1 MAQPQE
7 YKLEEAI
14 LSADR
19 DFDLGASPGKE
30 SFAEPLNLKLMVA
43 ELNLFESIEKGY
55 ITSTLGVVDDLGLL
69 TEVVQLQGTERIKIK
84 IVALGEGLED
94 DEIELNMKVVSIV
107 SSARQNDFSSI
118 YYINCIS
125 PYAYTDAA
133 VKISRSYTGKMEDIS
148 EYVLKDFL
156 NVGVVKDPKF
166 WAPGTESIQ
175 DETKIILPYIS
186 PLETTE
192 WLMERTTGKDGSP
205 FFAWSNV
212 HLQEGEDEY
221 LYYGHL
227 KTMLNEGYK
236 IAKGDESYQ
245 FRYSIGVFGGSEVK
259 YKNTRNTILD
269 YKYSSDTENT
279 LKMINQG
286 TVGSNITNLDAYTT
300 QKMDRHFNLEE
311 YLKVLDG
318 GDELFS
324 TVLDEDAKLTVS
336 GKKSS
341 VTDLNAR
348 SRATITSYGTYE
360 WTSSYHDVYDQ
371 TQLLN
376 KIRKT
381 SMLTMLHKN
390 VLDVT
395 LPGYDFMKKKIG
407 IGEVVKLTFD
417 SHMVDNAGAG
427 EIDKRTSGYYLILN
441 LRHVFQL
448 STHRVVISAATF
460 KDLE

>member
-7 YKLEEAI
+7 YKLEEVI
-14 LSADR
+14 LDADR
-19 DFDLGASPGKE
+19 DFDLGGLPGKTKL
-30 SFAEPLNLKLMVA
+30 AEPLNLKMMVV
-43 ELNLFESIEKGY
+43 EVNLFESIERGY
-55 ITSTLGVVDDLGLL
+55 VTSTLGVVDDLGLL
-69 TEVVQLQGTERIKIK
+69 TEVVELQGTERIRLK
-84 IVALGEGLED
+84 IVALGKGLED

-107 SSARQNDFSSI
+107 SSARQNDFSTV

-148 EYVLKDFL
+148 ESVLKDFL
-156 NVGVVKDPKF
+156 NVNVVKDPKF
-166 WAPGTESIQ
+166 WTPGTESIQ
-175 DETKIILPYIS
+175 DEAKVILPYIS
-186 PLETTE
+186 PLETSE

-212 HLQEGEDEY
+212 HIQEGDDENI
-221 LYYGHL
+221 YYGHL
-227 KTMLNEGYK
+227 RTMLNEGHK
-236 IAKGDESYQ
+236 TAEKDKSYQ
-245 FRYSIGVFGGSEVK
+245 FRYNIGLFTGSEVK
-259 YKNTRNTILD
+259 YKNTRNSILE
-269 YKYSSDTENT
+269 YKYSDNTENT

-286 TVGSNITNLDAYTT
+286 TVGSNITNLDTYTT

-311 YLKVLDG
+311 YLDVLEG
-318 GDELFS
+318 GEKLFS
-324 TVLDEDAKLTVS
+324 TVLDKDAKLTIS
-336 GKKSS
+336 GKQSS

-360 WTSSYHDVYDQ
+360 WRSSYHDVYDQ

-381 SMLTMLHKN
+381 SMMTMLHKN
-390 VLDVT
+390 ILDVT

-407 IGEVVKLTFD
+407 VGEVVKLTFD

-427 EIDKRTSGYYLILN
+427 EIDKRTSGYYLILS
-441 LRHVFQL
+441 LRHLFQL
-448 STHRVVISAATF
+448 STHRVVASVAKF
-460 KDLE
+460 KDVE